1 MITYYCGEH
10 KALADLFTRSVHEL
24 ARQEYSTEQLYAW
37 APEPVDYLYWK
48 YRCELKRPFLYKVG
62 KSVAG
67 FIELD
72 PDGHIDCH
80 YVHPDFTRQGIGSAL
95 LLHVI
100 DIAQHL
106 SLPRLYVEASH
117 LIKPLYLKQGFI
129 CLRTNQVIRNGVQ
142 LENWIMEKI
151 LASE

>member
-1 MITYYCGEH
+1 MITYYSGEY
-10 KALADLFTRSVHEL
+10 KELADLFTRSVHEL
-24 ARQEYSTEQLYAW
+24 ASQEYTFEQLCAW
-37 APEPVDYLYWK
+37 ACEPVDYLYWK
-48 YRCELKRPFLYKVG
+48 YRCELKRPFLYKVDE
-62 KSVAG
+62 SVAG

-80 YVHPDFTRQGIGSAL
+80 YVHPNFTRQGIGTAL
-95 LLHVI
+95 LLHVM

-129 CLRTNQVIRNGVQ
+129 CLSANQVIRNGVP
-142 LENWIMEKI
+142 LENWIMEKN
-151 LASE
+151 LASP